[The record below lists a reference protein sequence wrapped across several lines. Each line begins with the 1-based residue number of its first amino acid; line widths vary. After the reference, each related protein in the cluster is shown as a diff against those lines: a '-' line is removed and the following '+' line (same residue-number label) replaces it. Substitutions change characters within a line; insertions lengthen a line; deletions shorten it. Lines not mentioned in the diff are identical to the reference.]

1 MNRRYLL
8 LAALAITMILV
19 GMVVAKPVWSICDPS
34 DPTCAAVTLPY
45 ATSQGY
51 WNYQYDDAAPF
62 TTAGLYCCWWE
73 RWYKWQKFS
82 QWKGEQNTLNIGSS
96 DDVLGSAIQT
106 ESYLPESNMVETKSF
121 KSNTSGVEQVSQ
133 DDYCPSCCSTCD
145 DDTSAKL
152 QARSDAIMAKKP
164 WLTEG
169 KKVSGSLDVA
179 PTTATSEP
187 KSTKMV
193 MSFSAAK

>member
-8 LAALAITMILV
+8 LAALVIIMILV
-19 GMVVAKPVWSICDPS
+19 GIVAAKTVWSICDPS
-34 DPTCAAVTLPY
+34 DATCAAVTLPY

-82 QWKGEQNTLNIGSS
+82 QWKGEQNTLNLGSS
-96 DDVLGSAIQT
+96 DDVLGSSIQT
-106 ESYLPESNMVETKSF
+106 ESFLPESNMVETKSF
-121 KSNTSGVEQVSQ
+121 KSDTGDEEQVSQ
-133 DDYCPSCCSTCD
+133 EDYCPSCCSTCD

-164 WLTEG
+164 WITEG
-169 KKVSGSLDVA
+169 KNNIQSKII
-179 PTTATSEP
+179 PTVTITP
-187 KSTKMV
+187 VPTVGHV
-193 MSFSAAK
+193 MTFSDAK